1 MILPSA
7 MRLITLEPTRRER
20 MGIVT
25 ALGLS
30 LYLVKV
36 IHSPFAF
43 TYSDDFLTQIRSY
56 KMGSSLPQIPSCRPL
71 PSFLVCQ
78 RWLPHLRRLAA

>member
-43 TYSDDFLTQIRSY
+43 TYSDEFLHLFN